1 MCRNMRHA
9 KETTKKLEQDNKKME
24 ERLKE
29 LKMAMNR
36 EKEMRE

>member
-1 MCRNMRHA
+1 MKNA
-9 KETTKKLEQDNKKME
+9 KDTTKKLEQENRKME

-36 EKEMRE
+36 EKEERE

>member
-1 MCRNMRHA
+1 MKNA
-9 KETTKKLEQDNKKME
+9 KDTTKKMEQENRKME

-36 EKEMRE
+36 EKEERE